1 MENNGKMTIP
11 EDVADL
17 IAAKPDQGMNRSA
30 DQVRLACR
38 PYVDA
43 GRIPPEGLESIVRLF
58 NLGKSRGYSFDQT
71 GALVDYSGATMS
83 RLFGGKY
90 EGALDKVVRQV
101 DAFLELE
108 SERDKMR
115 SDRFIENSVWHR
127 VRNLCDFA
135 IMRNTVVRL
144 TGPTQMGK
152 SKSFKE
158 YMRRSQ
164 RQVCYVRIPA
174 APTLKLCVAAVA
186 GAVGVN
192 PSLRYED
199 ARMRVARAIS
209 RNTLLIVDELQEL
222 ATSASKGT
230 ALKVIEWIREV
241 WDTSRC
247 GLVLCGTSSLEDDLI
262 NDPRLKG
269 WLAQIDQRCQ
279 RVVRLPSRLPPEDIL
294 LAGAAYGIS
303 GPTTCVE
310 SLLQTIR
317 MNRLVSCLALTASW
331 CAGNNKARE
340 RHPLNWESFRAV
352 YRSQFEEA

>member
-1 MENNGKMTIP
+1 MDNAKLSIP
-11 EDVADL
+11 DSVADL
-17 IAAKPDQGMNRSA
+17 AAARPDQGMNRSA
-30 DQVRLACR
+30 DQVRQSCR

-71 GALVDYSGATMS
+71 GALVEYSGATMS

-90 EGALDKVVRQV
+90 EGALDKVVRQI
-101 DAFLELE
+101 DNFLELE
-108 SERDKMR
+108 AERDKMR
-115 SDRFIENSVWHR
+115 SDRFIENSIWRR
-127 VRNLCDFA
+127 VSGLCDFA
-135 IMRNTVVRL
+135 LMRNTVVRL

-152 SKSFKE
+152 TTCFEE

-186 GAVGVN
+186 EAVGVN

-199 ARMRVARAIS
+199 ARTRVARAIS
-209 RNTLLIVDELQEL
+209 RNTLLIVDELHEL
-222 ATSASKGT
+222 AMSAGKGT
-230 ALKVIEWIREV
+230 AMKVVEWIREV
-241 WDTSRC
+241 ADASKC

-269 WLAQIDQRCQ
+269 WLAQLDQRCQ
-279 RVVRLPSRLPPEDIL
+279 KVVRLPNRLPMEDIR
-294 LAGAAYGIS
+294 LAAAAYGIY
-303 GPTTCVE
+303 GPADCVE
-310 SLLQTIR
+310 ALLQTIR

-331 CAGNNKARE
+331 CAGNNRARE

>member
-199 ARMRVARAIS
+199 ARMRVAHAVS
-209 RNTLLIVDELQEL
+209 RNTLLIVDELHEL
-222 ATSASKGT
+222 AMSAGKGT
-230 ALKVIEWIREV
+230 AMKVKLDRPVVIFWKRLGYGMPMYVAVSTAATPREYAMGKRRNTMSRKLPKRIRVERF
-241 WDTSRC
+241 SP
-247 GLVLCGTSSLEDDLI
+247 LI
-262 NDPRLKG
+262 AP
-269 WLAQIDQRCQ
+269 APPCQ
-279 RVVRLPSRLPPEDIL
+279 RW
-294 LAGAAYGIS
+294 AGRI
-303 GPTTCVE
+303 P
-310 SLLQTIR
+310 R
-317 MNRLVSCLALTASW
+317 
-331 CAGNNKARE
+331 CAGTPAPARI
-340 RHPLNWESFRAV
+340 
-352 YRSQFEEA
+352 